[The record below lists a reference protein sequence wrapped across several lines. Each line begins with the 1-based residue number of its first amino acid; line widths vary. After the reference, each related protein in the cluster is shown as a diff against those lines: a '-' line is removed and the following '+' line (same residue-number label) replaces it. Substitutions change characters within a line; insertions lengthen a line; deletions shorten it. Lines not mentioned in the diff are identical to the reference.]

1 MNAFANESVGCA
13 TGVVET
19 LSESLYSPAG
29 GARATRAKIEN
40 VSPLADDSGVVYRF
54 ANDPTIGPIVGHRLA
69 PGDFVELKS
78 FEDIQNFKVLL
89 EGADSPA
96 QLYVTYSH

>member
-40 VSPLADDSGVVYRF
+40 VSPLVDDSGVVYRF
-54 ANDPTIGPIVGHRLA
+54 ANDPTIGPAVGHRLA
-69 PGDFVELKS
+69 PGDFVTLTS
-78 FEDIQNFKVLL
+78 FEDIRDIKFLL